1 MGGRGGRAAWTASA
15 CAPGHCRR
23 QPTAV
28 TNPSTTSCLFEDGAV
43 VMERLIRMGAFDC
56 QDFDPV
62 ECDVERS
69 AALHRDAADYG
80 TEEVWRW
87 ALACETMEH

>member
-1 MGGRGGRAAWTASA
+1 
-15 CAPGHCRR
+15 
-23 QPTAV
+23 
-28 TNPSTTSCLFEDGAV
+28 
-43 VMERLIRMGAFDC
+43 MERLIRMGAFDC